1 MKARRRIDPIVAV
14 LGGLGIG
21 LLLTWLHHPRVGM
34 YALSAALAAAALLRL
49 LLRPGEAGLLV
60 VRSRTTDVA
69 VLGVLAVGL
78 LVLASV
84 TPFPSAG

>member
-1 MKARRRIDPIVAV
+1 MTRVDPLVAV
-14 LGGLGIG
+14 LVGLAVG
-21 LLLTWLHHPRVGM
+21 LLLTWLHHPRIGM
-34 YALSAALAAAALLRL
+34 YAISASLGAAALLRV

-69 VLGVLAVGL
+69 VLTALALAL

-84 TPFPSAG
+84 TPFPRAGG